1 MYSVC
6 VHYVWMDRVSVCM
19 CGCVYATLYY
29 INRSPRQGTKR
40 RQKLLEQIAAGLS
53 DNHFK
58 EMFHLTAC

>member
-1 MYSVC
+1 MCLCAC
-6 VHYVWMDRVSVCM
+6 V
-19 CGCVYATLYY
+19 GVYATLHH

>member
-1 MYSVC
+1 MCLCTC
-6 VHYVWMDRVSVCM
+6 VGVCM
-19 CGCVYATLYY
+19 QHCMH